1 MSRRLFLVRG
11 LDRFMGPVGEYFWAD
26 TAEAARAAFFAKFGL
41 RASSVEV
48 EHES

>member
-11 LDRFMGPVGEYFWAD
+11 SDRLMGPVGDYFWAVSVQ
-26 TAEAARAAFFAKFGL
+26 AARAAFFAKFGL

-48 EHES
+48 EK

>member
-1 MSRRLFLVRG
+1 
-11 LDRFMGPVGEYFWAD
+11 VGEYFWAVS
-26 TAEAARAAFFAKFGL
+26 ASAARSAFFAKFGL